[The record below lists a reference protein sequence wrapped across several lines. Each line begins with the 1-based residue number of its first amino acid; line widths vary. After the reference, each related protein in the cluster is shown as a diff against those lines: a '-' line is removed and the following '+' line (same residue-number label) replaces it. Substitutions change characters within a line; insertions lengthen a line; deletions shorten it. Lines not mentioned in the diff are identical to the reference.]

1 MKTTV
6 RRTAAAAVFLIF
18 TLLMLSGCSETDAG
32 KAGLQAPSL
41 PLKEYTVSAFQGGVP
56 VPDGAEIYELTQ
68 GSTKE
73 YEHYAYTFENFTLEE
88 AKEYIALL
96 EETVVTERVMYE
108 IDSSNDYPVLS
119 YFSHF
124 DGGSVSLSQSG
135 DSGGITVNIKIS
147 QTEIYSGI

>member
-41 PLKEYTVSAFQGGVP
+41 PLERYTEAEFPLGIP
-56 VPDGAEIYELTQ
+56 VPENADVFTLTE
-68 GSTKE
+68 SADE
-73 YEHYAYTFENFTLEE
+73 NYRRCSYTFENFTNYE

-108 IDSSNDYPVLS
+108 IDSENDYPMINYFAYTDGGALS
-119 YFSHF
+119 FSHCK
-124 DGGSVSLSQSG
+124 
-135 DSGGITVNIKIS
+135 DSGGITINIKIS

>member
-32 KAGLQAPSL
+32 EFGLQAPSL

-68 GSTKE
+68 DSTKE

-108 IDSSNDYPVLS
+108 IDSENDYPMINYFAYTDGGALS
-119 YFSHF
+119 FSHCK
-124 DGGSVSLSQSG
+124 
-135 DSGGITVNIKIS
+135 DSGGITINIKIS

>member
-32 KAGLQAPSL
+32 EFGLQAPSL

-108 IDSSNDYPVLS
+108 IDSENDYPMINYFAYTDGGALS
-119 YFSHF
+119 FSHCK
-124 DGGSVSLSQSG
+124 
-135 DSGGITVNIKIS
+135 DSGGITINIKIS

>member
-41 PLKEYTVSAFQGGVP
+41 PLKEYTASAFQGGVP
-56 VPDGAEIYELTQ
+56 VPDGAVIYELTQ

-96 EETVVTERVMYE
+96 EETVVTERVMNE

-135 DSGGITVNIKIS
+135 DSGGITINIV
-147 QTEIYSGI
+147 SGG